1 MFLPYGIVGTWRLQG
16 FKLKQGWQRFL
27 TLLKTKNASEK

>member
-16 FKLKQGWQRFL
+16 FKIKQGWQRLLEL
-27 TLLKTKNASEK
+27 TKTKETPEK